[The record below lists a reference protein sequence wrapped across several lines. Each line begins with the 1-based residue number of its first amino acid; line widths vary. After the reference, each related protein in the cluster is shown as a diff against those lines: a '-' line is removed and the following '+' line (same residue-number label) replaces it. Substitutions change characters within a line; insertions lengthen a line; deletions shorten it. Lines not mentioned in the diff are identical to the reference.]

1 MNKKKEENQQC
12 NISKLIALIILLVI
26 GSYGYTLVSY
36 ERISIKADRII
47 GVEAKLDLLLNH
59 FGIKK

>member
-36 ERISIKADRII
+36 GMVSSKADRVV

>member
-1 MNKKKEENQQC
+1 MKKEQNQNC